1 VPDGL
6 FVTEGGAGPLD
17 FVALPA
23 PTPEE
28 IGRLTERIAR
38 RLTGVVERYVA
49 DEARS
54 GALMEE
60 TVAALREALSAAVR
74 TPRLGLGEEPSAPA
88 SPLCARVAG
97 FTLHA
102 GQRVGERDR
111 AGLERLC
118 RYGLRSPFSQER
130 LTRESDGRV
139 VYRLRRPWPRRGG
152 VTQLVLEPHELLRRL
167 AALAPAPYTHLV
179 RYHGAFANRSTV
191 RRRLPS
197 PPVSEGTGAGA
208 AGNATGSPPP
218 PRRGRL
224 PWAQLL
230 RRVFGV
236 DALRCPR
243 CARPMVVLALISDLA
258 VVARILTHLGLP
270 AEPPALAPAGERAGA
285 AADLDEPYL
294 DLEAPVGEVFEEPPE
309 EPPATDAPW
318 GEEGEAPP

>member
-1 VPDGL
+1 
-6 FVTEGGAGPLD
+6 
-17 FVALPA
+17 
-23 PTPEE
+23 
-28 IGRLTERIAR
+28 
-38 RLTGVVERYVA
+38 
-49 DEARS
+49 
-54 GALMEE
+54 
-60 TVAALREALSAAVR
+60 
-74 TPRLGLGEEPSAPA
+74 
-88 SPLCARVAG
+88 
-97 FTLHA
+97 
-102 GQRVGERDR
+102 
-111 AGLERLC
+111 
-118 RYGLRSPFSQER
+118 
-130 LTRESDGRV
+130 
-139 VYRLRRPWPRRGG
+139 